1 MDYTPPT
8 KKEIAE
14 WSAMVILIG
23 GIVVLPIRMFT

>member
-8 KKEIAE
+8 KKELAE
-14 WSAMVILIG
+14 WAAMVILIG